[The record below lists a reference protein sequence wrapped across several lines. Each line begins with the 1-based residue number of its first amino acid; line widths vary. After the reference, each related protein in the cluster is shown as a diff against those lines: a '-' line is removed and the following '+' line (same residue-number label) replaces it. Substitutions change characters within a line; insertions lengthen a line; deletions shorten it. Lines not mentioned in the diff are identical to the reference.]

1 MSVYRCNAC
10 IQTAILASHQGRLV
24 DAKSKRQPQ
33 CESVVYAYSNQ
44 ISKKKTPLCAAVL
57 SMPYSHRSWS
67 RPCWVVSTVQNA
79 ARKFIQEMCVNDGVN
94 HLMSSWKGLNLPP
107 MALHRGHRGVL
118 PRVCSLTRTSTHSW
132 HNPQM
137 HSEHA

>member
-44 ISKKKTPLCAAVL
+44 NSKRKRTPFCSAVL
-57 SMPYSHRSWS
+57 SMPCSHRSWS
-67 RPCWVVSTVQNA
+67 HPYWVVSSVQNA
-79 ARKFIQEMCVNDGVN
+79 ARKFIQETHANEGCN

-107 MALHRGHRGVL
+107 IALHRGHRGVL
-118 PRVCSLTRTSTHSW
+118 PRVCSLTRTATHS
-132 HNPQM
+132 
-137 HSEHA
+137 